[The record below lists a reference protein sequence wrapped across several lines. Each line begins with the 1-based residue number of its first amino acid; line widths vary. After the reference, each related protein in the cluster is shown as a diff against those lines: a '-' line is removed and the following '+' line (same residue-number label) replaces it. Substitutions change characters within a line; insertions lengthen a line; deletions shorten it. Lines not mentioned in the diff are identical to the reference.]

1 MTKSNVNPD
10 HYKTAGRERQGEDIV
25 QEIHKQKFTQ
35 AEAARGGQPGTPNFI
50 PGAAPVGESRTEA
63 NDKATHGAAETVGQV
78 NESANSSSNT

>member
-50 PGAAPVGESRTEA
+50 PGGAPVGESQTEA
-63 NDKATHGAAETVGQV
+63 NDGATNGAAETVGK
-78 NESANSSSNT
+78 

>member
-25 QEIHKQKFTQ
+25 QEIHKQKFTR
-35 AEAARGGQPGTPNFI
+35 AEAARGGQRGTPNFI
-50 PGAAPVGESRTEA
+50 PGAAPVGESGSSE
-63 NDKATHGAAETVGQV
+63 GAQGETGQT